1 MKFFAIVQAIGLKK
15 REKLPPNSIGKSVCA
30 LIQTW
35 GYSYHP
41 WMDNNSRYCFSMYLC
56 KQVKWNP
63 FQSCLFIFT
72 HWIPIESVIKT
83 KKQTNNKCEN
93 RPRGTFLSLQWL
105 LELDPKKNFKKFDIK
120 TDNCTGSTTVLN
132 YLSPTLFL
140 RLPPFPLSPPSFPSS
155 LQIPNSSN
163 ALVPEV
169 QNHIPNLNQHPKLLN
184 VLESRQLIL
193 HQENISVTKR
203 NSLA

>member
-1 MKFFAIVQAIGLKK
+1 MNTKRLQRGERKRKIVTWNLKNEKFFFYNDLRWGKFFAIVQAIGLKK

-56 KQVKWNP
+56 KQVKWDP

-93 RPRGTFLSLQWL
+93 RPWGTFLSWQWL
-105 LELDPKKNFKKFDIK
+105 LELDPKNNFQKIW
-120 TDNCTGSTTVLN
+120 
-132 YLSPTLFL
+132 
-140 RLPPFPLSPPSFPSS
+140 
-155 LQIPNSSN
+155 
-163 ALVPEV
+163 
-169 QNHIPNLNQHPKLLN
+169 H
-184 VLESRQLIL
+184 
-193 HQENISVTKR
+193 
-203 NSLA
+203 